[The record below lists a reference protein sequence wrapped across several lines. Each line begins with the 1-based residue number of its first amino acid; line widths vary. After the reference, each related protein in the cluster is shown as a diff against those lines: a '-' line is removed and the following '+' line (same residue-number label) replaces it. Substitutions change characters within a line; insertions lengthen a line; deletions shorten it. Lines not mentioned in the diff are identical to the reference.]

1 MGTRGVVPLPP
12 LQSGVHVLTSK
23 VLSKGHC
30 SMIQRRS
37 RNCVALGF
45 VEEHVDVLQELQ
57 SPHGVNP
64 SKSLFIEH
72 YTF

>member
-1 MGTRGVVPLPP
+1 
-12 LQSGVHVLTSK
+12 
-23 VLSKGHC
+23 
-30 SMIQRRS
+30 MIQRRS

-64 SKSLFIEH
+64 SESLFIEY
-72 YTF
+72 YTFKKIKYSLFINIFSFI